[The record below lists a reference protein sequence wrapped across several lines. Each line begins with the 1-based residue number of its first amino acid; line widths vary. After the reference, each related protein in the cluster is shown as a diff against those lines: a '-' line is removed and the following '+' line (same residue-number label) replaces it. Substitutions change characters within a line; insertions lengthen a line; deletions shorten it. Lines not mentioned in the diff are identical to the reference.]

1 MKTLSSATT
10 ARLGT
15 FAAGWMCR
23 AVMPH
28 GPPASRYQ
36 RRGYR
41 VALLSNLEMAT
52 IRSLL
57 AFSLLSATPFVA
69 AFIVVGNGLVGACS
83 MTSRSGH
90 TPLPHGGAP
99 AAVE

>member
-1 MKTLSSATT
+1 
-10 ARLGT
+10 
-15 FAAGWMCR
+15 
-23 AVMPH
+23 
-28 GPPASRYQ
+28 
-36 RRGYR
+36 
-41 VALLSNLEMAT
+41 MAT